1 MKDESSSL
9 VLLTLWHGRHG
20 HVNFSYIEK
29 MWELDMLSSMSLSN
43 DKCDLCAQSKFTK
56 ETFKPVLI
64 KEIEFSQFSSQWCIK
79 K

>member
-1 MKDESSSL
+1 
-9 VLLTLWHGRHG
+9 
-20 HVNFSYIEK
+20 